1 MFKKNFLYL
10 HGRKKNFTSLE
21 SQGQLASAIELTI
34 KSERQM
40 RASRERERKRA
51 CERVSELARSL
62 AKNLKSSSSRSLAR
76 RKFEVAQ
83 LALARSRKF
92 SPIFCTL
99 RYALPDKIQVN
110 NLLLIL
116 SARVNVSHRFAA
128 FYSVNNKSITSRP
141 FLTQIFVF

>member
-40 RASRERERKRA
+40 LASRERERA

-62 AKNLKSSSSRSLAR
+62 AKNLKSLSSRSLAR

-99 RYALPDKIQVN
+99 AVIT
-110 NLLLIL
+110 LIM
-116 SARVNVSHRFAA
+116 R
-128 FYSVNNKSITSRP
+128 
-141 FLTQIFVF
+141 